1 MTQTKAV
8 ATGLRETSRP
18 ARRDWPAADGG
29 LLWLAVVA
37 GVYTIVQ
44 LAFLVQGSGLG
55 WDETVYTSQVSRAA
69 QDTAFFS
76 APRARGITF
85 LIAPVT
91 SLTASVEVLR
101 VYLALLSGAGLFLA
115 LWVWRRLLPGSVLAL
130 AGALFAGLWITVF
143 YGPQVMPNLWVALGC
158 LCAVGFFLRA
168 ARDRTDRTALVG
180 LGVAVAF
187 VALMRPTD
195 AFWLS
200 APLALIVLAV
210 GRWRRWALL
219 AALAAGGL
227 IGCAEW
233 VIEAYVSYGGL
244 FTRLARASEIQGH
257 LGWHLVFADHMRS
270 LDGRL
275 LCRPCSVQWRRPATA
290 IWWFALPLLTLG
302 GVLVAAR
309 LRRLPLVLVPTL
321 VGLSMAVQYL
331 LLIGY
336 AAPRFLLPVY
346 ALFALPTA
354 LFLIWLARTARPRPL
369 VVGLLVA
376 AAVAHLWVQ
385 GSVVADRV
393 ERGRADRLKLDAV
406 VAELARQGVRPP
418 CVVSGTEAIRVAFRA
433 GCASRQTGGHDG
445 SITPVQLV
453 AYGRERPVAFVVA
466 GRAGPPAYA
475 RDWRVERIP
484 DLPGQRNCRV
494 YLSPSAHRVPTDAG

>member
-18 ARRDWPAADGG
+18 ARRDWTADGG
-29 LLWLAVVA
+29 LLWPAVVA
-37 GVYTIVQ
+37 SVYTIVQ
-44 LAFLVQGSGLG
+44 LVFLVPGSGLG
-55 WDETVYTSQVSRAA
+55 WDETVYTSQVSRAPS
-69 QDTAFFS
+69 DTAFFS

-91 SLTASVEVLR
+91 SLTSSVEVLR
-101 VYLALLSGAGLFLA
+101 AYLALLSGAGLFLA
-115 LWVWRRLLPGSVLAL
+115 LGVWRRLLPASVLAL
-130 AGALFAGLWITVF
+130 AGALFAGLWITLF

-158 LCAVGFFLRA
+158 LGAVGFFVRA
-168 ARDRTDRTALVG
+168 ALDRTDRTALIG

-200 APLALIVLAV
+200 APLALVALAV
-210 GRWRRWALL
+210 RRWRRWALL
-219 AALAAGGL
+219 TALAAGGA

-233 VIEAYVSYGGL
+233 IIEAYVSYGGL

-257 LGWHLVFADHMRS
+257 LGWHLVFGDHMRS

-275 LCRPCSVQWRRPATA
+275 LCRPCDIRWRRPATA

-354 LFLIWLARTARPRPL
+354 LLLVWLVRTARPRRL
-369 VVGLLVA
+369 VVGLLVT

-385 GSVVADRV
+385 GSVVADRA
-393 ERGRADRLKLDAV
+393 ERSRADRVKLSGVAAV
-406 VAELARQGVRPP
+406 LARQGVRPP
-418 CVVSGTEAIRVAFRA
+418 CVISGTEAIRVAFRA

-445 SITPVQLV
+445 SITPAQLV
-453 AYGRERPVAFVVA
+453 AVASERPVAFVVA
-466 GRAGPPAYA
+466 GQARPPAYA
-475 RDWRVERIP
+475 RGWRVERIP
-484 DLPGQRNCRV
+484 DLPGLSDCRV
-494 YLSPSAHRVPTDAG
+494 HLSPSARPGPANTP

>member
-18 ARRDWPAADGG
+18 ARRDWTADGG
-29 LLWLAVVA
+29 LLWVAVVA
-37 GVYTIVQ
+37 GVYTVVQ
-44 LAFLVQGSGLG
+44 LVFVVPGSGLG

-69 QDTAFFS
+69 SDTAFFS

-91 SLTASVEVLR
+91 SLTSSVDVLR

-115 LWVWRRLLPGSVLAL
+115 LHVWRRLLPASVLAL
-130 AGALFAGLWITVF
+130 AGALFAGLWITVY

-158 LCAVGFFLRA
+158 LAAVGLFLRA
-168 ARDRTDRTALVG
+168 ARDRTDRAALIG

-195 AFWLS
+195 AFWLT
-200 APLALIVLAV
+200 APLALIALSVR
-210 GRWRRWALL
+210 RWRRWALL
-219 AALAAGGL
+219 AALAVGGAV
-227 IGCAEW
+227 GCAEW
-233 VIEAYVSYGGL
+233 IIEAYVSYGGL
-244 FTRLARASEIQGH
+244 FPRLARASEIQGH
-257 LGWHLVFADHMRS
+257 LGWNLVFGDHMRS

-275 LCRPCSVQWRRPATA
+275 LCRPCDVRWRRPATA

-321 VGLSMAVQYL
+321 VGLSMAAQYL

-346 ALFALPTA
+346 ALLALPTA
-354 LFLIWLARTARPRPL
+354 LFLTWIVRTAKPRPL
-369 VVGLLVA
+369 VVALLVA

-385 GSVVADRV
+385 GSVVADRA
-393 ERGRADRLKLDAV
+393 ERSRSDRVTFDRIA
-406 VAELARQGVRPP
+406 AEFARQGVTPP
-418 CVVSGTEAIRVAFRA
+418 CVVSGTEAIRVAFRV

-445 SITPVQLV
+445 SITPAELV
-453 AYGRERPVAFVVA
+453 ATGRERPVAFVVA
-466 GRAGPPAYA
+466 GQAGPPAYA
-475 RDWRVERIP
+475 RGWRVERIP
-484 DLPGQRNCRV
+484 DLPGLRNCRV
-494 YLSPSAHRVPTDAG
+494 YLSPSVHAEHGA